1 MKLHYEEKT
10 TPEQRY
16 SESVFRPAD
25 KKAYRFPTHA
35 AKLVMDRLEA
45 ETSEAFL
52 VMIDPG
58 ERRPCTCREWVRD
71 SKTWWPPQSPVFRI
85 TSAFLTDRVEKKS
98 KTSPLTPPVF

>member
-58 ERRPCTCREWVRD
+58 ERGLCPGD
-71 SKTWWPPQSPVFRI
+71 PPRSPVFRI
-85 TSAFLTDRVEKKS
+85 TSAFMTDRVEKKS
-98 KTSPLTPPVF
+98 ETSP